1 MVSSEEVKFHIR
13 RISNE
18 PTPSRRV
25 RVDGCPMGKNLSS
38 STRTQSLAKRR
49 PQAHTE
55 SPRLRGNP
63 LDLAQWCS
71 LEGPTRPVSVAE
83 HLLAPAEELGGIRCL
98 VDNLADLPRT
108 TRRRGPAGLVR
119 DLRRWHLCPGEKGGA
134 KVGKTKRGKGSKLM
148 VVADG
153 QGLPLGV
160 LTASASP
167 AEVTLIEETLKQA
180 AVPVPSERH
189 DPAKLQPLIYDRA
202 ADSDPLRQRLAE
214 AGIDLICPHRRGRV
228 KPKTQDGRKLRRYK
242 RRWKMERTISWLGA
256 FRRLLTRWER
266 YPHIFQAFIHI
277 ACIMIVLRRL

>member
-1 MVSSEEVKFHIR
+1 MVSSREVKFHIR

-18 PTPSRRV
+18 PTPGHT

-38 STRTQSLAKRR
+38 IARTEGLAKRR
-49 PQAHTE
+49 PQTQAE
-55 SPRLRGNP
+55 PSRFRGNP
-63 LDLAQWCS
+63 LGSAQWRS
-71 LEGPTRPVSVAE
+71 LEGLTRPVSVAK
-83 HLLAPAEELGGIRCL
+83 HLLAPAEAMGRIGCL
-98 VDNLADLPRT
+98 VDDLADLPRT
-108 TRRRGPAGLVR
+108 TRRRGAAGLVR
-119 DLRRWHLCPGEKGGA
+119 DLRRRHFCSGEKGGS

-167 AEVTLIEETLKQA
+167 AEVTLIEETLKQT
-180 AVPVPSERH
+180 AVPVPSEKR
-189 DPAKLQPLIYDRA
+189 DPTTLQPLIYDRA

-242 RRWKMERTISWLGA
+242 RRWKMERTISWLGG
-256 FRRLLTRWER
+256 FRRLLTRWEH
-266 YPHIFQAFIHI
+266 YPHIFQAFIHV

>member
-1 MVSSEEVKFHIR
+1 M
-13 RISNE
+13 
-18 PTPSRRV
+18 SR
-25 RVDGCPMGKNLSS
+25 
-38 STRTQSLAKRR
+38 
-49 PQAHTE
+49 
-55 SPRLRGNP
+55 
-63 LDLAQWCS
+63 
-71 LEGPTRPVSVAE
+71 
-83 HLLAPAEELGGIRCL
+83 
-98 VDNLADLPRT
+98 
-108 TRRRGPAGLVR
+108 RRRGASELTDVQWERISPLLPEPKASPKGGPKPIPNRPVFEGILWILRSGARWKDLPDQYPSPSTCWRRLKQWEESGVWLMIWR
-119 DLRRWHLCPGEKGGA
+119 TFLEQLDEEGRLDWYGDLRRWHLCPGKKGGS

-180 AVPVPSERH
+180 AVPVPSGKR

-242 RRWKMERTISWLGA
+242 RRWKMERTISWLGG
-256 FRRLLTRWER
+256 FRRLLTRWEH
-266 YPHIFQAFIHI
+266 YPHIFQAFIHV
-277 ACIMIVLRRL
+277 ACIMIVLRWL